1 MLISAHS
8 VSPRLYDPVTLGLW
22 QLIVMGG
29 CGDANHLPHGLDM
42 RDEQR
47 KGLESHDPF
56 GRLPQS
62 LMTSL

>member
-1 MLISAHS
+1 MFISAHS
-8 VSPRLYDPVTLGLW
+8 VSPRVYDPVTLSLR

-29 CGDANHLPHGLDM
+29 CGDANHLPHGLGMTDK
-42 RDEQR
+42 QR

-56 GRLPQS
+56 RRLPQS